1 MYFFKSE
8 IKLQKEGTSTI
19 FKTTT
24 KFQSLLPIIQNTPIN
39 TIIRWGKQEVEQT
52 IINKNKNKRDNAR
65 ESRVVV

>member
-1 MYFFKSE
+1 MYFKSE

-19 FKTTT
+19 FKTT

-39 TIIRWGKQEVEQT
+39 TIIRWEKQEVEQT

>member
-1 MYFFKSE
+1 MSYQLLLLTRIF
-8 IKLQKEGTSTI
+8 TSTI
-19 FKTTT
+19 FKMI